1 MVMPNTI
8 NTNGS
13 AMLALQSF
21 NRNNSDLAVT
31 ERRISTGK
39 TVTSTKD
46 NGAVWAVA
54 QGQMG
59 QAKALDVVTDSLNRV
74 QSILD
79 VTLNVSQQLSDDL
92 IQMKSL
98 AMGLWDR
105 TIPNVERQAIVDQI
119 SIISGNWD
127 KKVKSATFSGVN
139 LLNSPTG
146 NGTLSVPLDSDS
158 SAKLTITKTNL
169 TIGYWFNWVTP
180 SISTTDTF
188 IQIFI
193 NNLNSANQYVG
204 AAIAQYS
211 SKTREVAA
219 TLKATATRQ
228 DSLIGAVGNLVDADM
243 GKESARLQSQ
253 LAKLQLGAH
262 SLRVANGSTS
272 ILRSLFRP
280 VTSLAAVA

>member
-146 NGTLSVPLDSDS
+146 SGTLSVPLDSDS

>member
-243 GKESARLQSQ
+243 GKESARLQAQ

>member
-1 MVMPNTI
+1 
-8 NTNGS
+8 
-13 AMLALQSF
+13 MLALQSF

-146 NGTLSVPLDSDS
+146 SGTLSVPLDSDS

>member
-146 NGTLSVPLDSDS
+146 NGTLSVPLDSNS